1 MSLMWPWRAGT
12 PLLRNAYALMAS
24 SALTA
29 VLGMGYWILAA
40 RRYPA
45 EEVGRASATIATMT
59 WLSTIA
65 VLNVPGSLTRYL
77 PRAGRQA
84 GRLVRS
90 AYLLSGTLAG
100 VASLLFL
107 LGVGAWAPGFGFLRA
122 SPAMAAWF
130 FAATVAWCIFTLQ
143 DCVLTGLRRAI
154 WVPVENVAFGVAKM
168 GLLLAFA
175 AAAPGAGIF
184 ASWTIPMAAM
194 LVPMNMLIF
203 RVLLPRHA
211 RASLAGEARPIRY
224 REIGVFLAGDSAG
237 TMASFAA
244 TAFLPILVVSRFGP
258 AVNAYFY
265 VAWTTSVVLNLL
277 AVNMGMSLT
286 VEGSRDGPE
295 LGAHLRVSVQR
306 LSRLLLPAVT
316 VGVALAPLVLALFGA
331 SYVEAGTTLLRLL
344 LFAAVPRA
352 VVELYLGVVRAQGRS
367 RPIALVQ
374 GAQAALFLVLVSG
387 LLSRAGI
394 SGIGWAYAL
403 SNLVVAVPLLPRL
416 AALVR
421 GVPAPVG
428 SQAAP
433 GQAAGPVM
441 TGSGGVRG
449 RKPA

>member
-1 MSLMWPWRAGT
+1 MNLVWPWRAGT

-29 VLGMGYWILAA
+29 VLGLGYWILAA

-84 GRLVRS
+84 ARLVRS
-90 AYLLSGTLAG
+90 AYLLSGTIAG
-100 VASLLFL
+100 VASLVFL
-107 LGVGAWAPGFGFLRA
+107 LGVGVWAPGFGFLRA

-154 WVPVENVAFGVAKM
+154 WVPAENVAFGVAKI
-168 GLLLAFA
+168 GLLFAFA

-194 LVPMNMLIF
+194 LVPMNVLIF

-211 RASLAGEARPIRY
+211 KANLSDEPRPIRY
-224 REIGVFLAGDSAG
+224 REVGVFLAGDSAG

-244 TAFLPILVVSRFGP
+244 TAFLPVLVVSRFGP
-258 AVNAYFY
+258 AVYAYFY
-265 VAWTTSVVLNLL
+265 VAWTTSVVANLL

-286 VEGSRDGPE
+286 VEGSRDGLE
-295 LGAHLRVSVQR
+295 LGAHLRVSIQR
-306 LSRLLLPAVT
+306 LGRLLLPT
-316 VGVALAPLVLALFGA
+316 VAGGVALAPLVLAMFGA
-331 SYVEAGTTLLRLL
+331 SYAQAGTALLRLML
-344 LFAAVPRA
+344 LAAVPRA

-374 GAQAALFLVLVSG
+374 GVQAALFLVLVFT
-387 LLSRAGI
+387 LLGRAGI
-394 SGIGWAYAL
+394 SGIGWAYLL
-403 SNLVVAVPLLPRL
+403 SNLVAAVPLLPRL

-421 GVPAPVG
+421 GAPAVAG
-428 SQAAP
+428 SRAAPEQAAAV
-433 GQAAGPVM
+433 QRVAAGP
-441 TGSGGVRG
+441 
-449 RKPA
+449 AE

>member
-1 MSLMWPWRAGT
+1 VSLVWSWRAGT

-29 VLGMGYWILAA
+29 VLGLGYWILAA

-45 EEVGRASATIATMT
+45 EEVGRGSATIATMT

-84 GRLVRS
+84 VRLVRS
-90 AYLLSGTLAG
+90 AYLLSGAIAG
-100 VASLLFL
+100 VASLVFL
-107 LGVGAWAPGFGFLRA
+107 LGVGVWSPGFGFLRS

-130 FAATVAWCIFTLQ
+130 LAATVAWSTFTLQ

-154 WVPVENVAFGVAKM
+154 WVPVENVTFGVAKVA
-168 GLLLAFA
+168 LLLAFA

-194 LVPMNMLIF
+194 LVPMNLLIF

-211 RASLAGEARPIRY
+211 RTSRPGELQPIRY
-224 REIGVFLAGDSAG
+224 REVGAFLAGDSAG

-244 TAFLPILVVSRFGP
+244 TAFLPVLVVSRFGP

-265 VAWTTSVVLNLL
+265 IAWTTSVVLNLL
-277 AVNMGMSLT
+277 AVNMGVSLT
-286 VEGSRDGPE
+286 VEASRDAPE
-295 LGAHLRVSVQR
+295 LGTHLRVSIQR
-306 LSRLLLPAVT
+306 LSRLLPPVVAG
-316 VGVALAPLVLALFGA
+316 GVVLAPLVLAMFGT
-331 SYVEAGTTLLRLL
+331 SYAEAGTGLLRLML
-344 LFAAVPRA
+344 VGAVPRA

-374 GAQAALFLVLVSG
+374 GAQAALFLALVCT
-387 LLSRAGI
+387 LLGRAGI
-394 SGIGWAYAL
+394 AGIGWAYVL
-403 SNLVVAVPLLPRL
+403 SNLAVAVPLLPRL
-416 AALVR
+416 AAVLR
-421 GVPAPVG
+421 GVPA
-428 SQAAP
+428 
-433 GQAAGPVM
+433 AAGQW
-441 TGSGGVRG
+441 
-449 RKPA
+449 A

>member
-1 MSLMWPWRAGT
+1 VSPVWPRRAGT

-29 VLGMGYWILAA
+29 ILGLGYWILAA

-45 EEVGRASATIATMT
+45 EEVGRASATIASMT
-59 WLSTIA
+59 LLSTIA

-90 AYLLSGTLAG
+90 AYLLSGAIAG
-100 VASLLFL
+100 LASLVFL
-107 LGVGAWAPGFGFLRA
+107 LGVGVWAPGFGFLRA

-130 FAATVAWCIFTLQ
+130 VAATVAWCIFTLQ

-168 GLLLAFA
+168 GLLAAFA

-194 LVPMNMLIF
+194 VVPMNLLIF
-203 RVLLPRHA
+203 RVLLPRHG
-211 RASLAGEARPIRY
+211 RTSRPGEPQPIRY
-224 REIGVFLAGDSAG
+224 REVGVFLAGDSAG
-237 TMASFAA
+237 TMAGFAA
-244 TAFLPILVVSRFGP
+244 TAFLPVLVVSRFGP

-265 VAWTTSVVLNLL
+265 VAWTTSIVLNLL

-286 VEGSRDGPE
+286 VEGSRDGSE
-295 LGAHLRVSVQR
+295 LGAHLRVSIQR
-306 LSRLLLPAVT
+306 LGRLLVPAVAG
-316 VGVALAPLVLALFGA
+316 GVALAPLALAMFGA
-331 SYVEAGTTLLRLL
+331 SYAQAGTTPLRLML
-344 LFAAVPRA
+344 LAAVPRA

-374 GAQAALFLVLVSG
+374 AAQAALFLVLVFA
-387 LLSRAGI
+387 LLGRAGI
-394 SGIGWAYAL
+394 AGIGWAFVL
-403 SNLVVAVPLLPRL
+403 SNLAVAVPLLPRL
-416 AALVR
+416 AAVLR
-421 GVPAPVG
+421 GAPATAG
-428 SQAAP
+428 SRVAPEQAAV
-433 GQAAGPVM
+433 GNRVAAGP
-441 TGSGGVRG
+441 
-449 RKPA
+449 AE